1 MFTLYAIR
9 ELLGKDENGQRDW
22 IARTIHDINI
32 LKSRGRKSNQLTSY
46 NAFCIYS
53 QSELG
58 AMIFDAI
65 KRNSN
70 VREFVA
76 QSDPKV
82 RIQNGLIVGPV
93 PGSKPITQLL
103 NENVFDFL
111 NELSELPVR
120 RLLYARDED
129 TYVDISKDIDAL
141 RHAAGKYGANPQV
154 SNAEIAY
161 NVIDKQMSLIEVL
174 PHIIDN
180 SNHEEFPE
188 RMSRLISDALQSVI
202 GTHYKMDLNGADM
215 ERSFLVELVK
225 QGIWTLAS
233 MLITLNDLM
242 KGRDSVIRKIVEI
255 YKTSDT
261 KLNKAEEYKWF
272 CEHANIAYIQLDND
286 KVSNKSYFLK
296 LYGKDERTCILLNEF
311 DKAYNNFKARAITAE
326 APFLCY
332 HNVVE
337 QQYRHYITNME
348 ETNILFMYPIFI
360 YRILMNQEWIHET
373 LQNNELIFNGND
385 IKDNGKTLICKDT
398 FENMIDQAERFLN
411 ADQPLIL
418 NEFRDTHQMIPDVN
432 LPIFKINDIKFAF
445 YDGYVPIERYNDFT
459 YEYETYLVKW
469 DVILSEYLKERVN
482 IEKLIND
489 RNEFKHNRIGFE
501 KRASVVNKKDVMD
514 APHIKIEKHEVN
526 NDKLSALT
534 EFYYKLDD
542 DTVVHLINARSIRSY
557 LIKNQTSANDI
568 VVTLANGRTA
578 YVTTEKLFDVSNL
591 LRHLINNRKL
601 TNHELNTFMYV
612 ASYYNMYNNFKRD
625 YNELGDLMKTLF
637 DDVLKNK
644 RISLISNLFRKLAN
658 LYSLSIDHQVND
670 IGNKTFKPLIDPI
683 MKLAKYIQTPPNDM
697 DTFVKS
703 VLETETDI
711 AQLIANRG
719 QGCTATEMI
728 HESQTNRDMYINSVV
743 MTNNINNAIVA
754 NYPQI
759 LINQIN
765 NNQDNID
772 WENGKVNSMYQPQS
786 IPFGRDIALNKAYN
800 MLNEVAE
807 ITPYRGTDGLIH
819 AAERRLLDGR
829 LFMDIE
835 DIPADGVHEWNDSK
849 FYLAQLISVLSYIH
863 AGKSDKKRME
873 FTKHMLEGFVIT
885 NNTASTHGFSYHFYF
900 PLRVVYRDVIK
911 VLNSTFASYMRNMK
925 DGDNVFRYVDPLVYL
940 DDIVNIR
947 LMYYNKGGSLF
958 APRRGTRVETSGKW
972 ISDADRLII
981 GDDGRL
987 KENIRAFMRD
997 IKTLCKDDDNAT
1009 LGELMP
1015 VINDLKQGARTID
1028 VDEEDEEV
1036 LIKMIKKS
1044 LIEPVYTML
1053 AQSFKLFEPNEGN
1066 RVLVSSGGKNYHS
1079 FYKVGAWA
1087 IQNADNDIR
1096 KLVQQT
1102 SINNLKDV
1110 KNNDLVSFID
1120 EGVGDKI
1127 MEIDKVEDKLKDL
1140 YAPSKLADLYA
1151 LLIEPFLGSKNAW
1164 TTAAKTNYDREL
1176 RKLIDAL
1183 YS

>member
-1 MFTLYAIR
+1 
-9 ELLGKDENGQRDW
+9 
-22 IARTIHDINI
+22 
-32 LKSRGRKSNQLTSY
+32 
-46 NAFCIYS
+46 
-53 QSELG
+53 
-58 AMIFDAI
+58 
-65 KRNSN
+65 
-70 VREFVA
+70 
-76 QSDPKV
+76 
-82 RIQNGLIVGPV
+82 
-93 PGSKPITQLL
+93 
-103 NENVFDFL
+103 
-111 NELSELPVR
+111 
-120 RLLYARDED
+120 
-129 TYVDISKDIDAL
+129 
-141 RHAAGKYGANPQV
+141 
-154 SNAEIAY
+154 
-161 NVIDKQMSLIEVL
+161 
-174 PHIIDN
+174 
-180 SNHEEFPE
+180 
-188 RMSRLISDALQSVI
+188 
-202 GTHYKMDLNGADM
+202 
-215 ERSFLVELVK
+215 
-225 QGIWTLAS
+225 
-233 MLITLNDLM
+233 
-242 KGRDSVIRKIVEI
+242 
-255 YKTSDT
+255 
-261 KLNKAEEYKWF
+261 
-272 CEHANIAYIQLDND
+272 
-286 KVSNKSYFLK
+286 
-296 LYGKDERTCILLNEF
+296 
-311 DKAYNNFKARAITAE
+311 
-326 APFLCY
+326 
-332 HNVVE
+332 
-337 QQYRHYITNME
+337 
-348 ETNILFMYPIFI
+348 
-360 YRILMNQEWIHET
+360 
-373 LQNNELIFNGND
+373 
-385 IKDNGKTLICKDT
+385 
-398 FENMIDQAERFLN
+398 
-411 ADQPLIL
+411 
-418 NEFRDTHQMIPDVN
+418 
-432 LPIFKINDIKFAF
+432 
-445 YDGYVPIERYNDFT
+445 
-459 YEYETYLVKW
+459 
-469 DVILSEYLKERVN
+469 
-482 IEKLIND
+482 
-489 RNEFKHNRIGFE
+489 
-501 KRASVVNKKDVMD
+501 
-514 APHIKIEKHEVN
+514 
-526 NDKLSALT
+526 
-534 EFYYKLDD
+534 
-542 DTVVHLINARSIRSY
+542 
-557 LIKNQTSANDI
+557 
-568 VVTLANGRTA
+568 
-578 YVTTEKLFDVSNL
+578 
-591 LRHLINNRKL
+591 
-601 TNHELNTFMYV
+601 
-612 ASYYNMYNNFKRD
+612 
-625 YNELGDLMKTLF
+625 
-637 DDVLKNK
+637 
-644 RISLISNLFRKLAN
+644 
-658 LYSLSIDHQVND
+658 
-670 IGNKTFKPLIDPI
+670 